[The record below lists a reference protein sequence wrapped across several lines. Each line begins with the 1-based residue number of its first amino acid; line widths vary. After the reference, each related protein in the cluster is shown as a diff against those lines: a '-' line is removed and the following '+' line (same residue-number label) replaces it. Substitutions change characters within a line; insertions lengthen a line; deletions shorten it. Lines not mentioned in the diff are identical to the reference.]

1 MCTNGVNT
9 SQLQATIDMIDE
21 TFAMA
26 RRWTHRSYHLAA
38 DGQMDGTAEHL
49 KKVQSLI
56 DDLRAELDDTREA
69 LEKDDNAIKGVDVK
83 LV

>member
-9 SQLQATIDMIDE
+9 AQLQGNIDMIDE
-21 TFAMA
+21 TIAMT
-26 RRWTHRSYHLAA
+26 RRWAHRCYHLA
-38 DGQMDGTAEHL
+38 DGASMDATSEHF
-49 KKVQSLI
+49 KKIQAML

-69 LEKDDNAIKGVDVK
+69 LEKDDNALKAVDVK